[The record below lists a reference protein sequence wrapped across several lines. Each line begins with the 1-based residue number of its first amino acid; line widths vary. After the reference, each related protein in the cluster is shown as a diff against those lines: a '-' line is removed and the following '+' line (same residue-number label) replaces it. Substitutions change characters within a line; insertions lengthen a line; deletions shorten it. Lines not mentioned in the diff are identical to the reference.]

1 MMRNKFVD
9 HQFENSDDQATCTYG
24 TVKYQVFFVNI
35 AYLGE
40 MKITEELQLQTRM
53 LKQILLPL
61 LLNEGIL
68 PGKRFRAKNFVI
80 FCWYVEL

>member
-40 MKITEELQLQTRM
+40 MKITEELQL
-53 LKQILLPL
+53 
-61 LLNEGIL
+61 
-68 PGKRFRAKNFVI
+68 
-80 FCWYVEL
+80 